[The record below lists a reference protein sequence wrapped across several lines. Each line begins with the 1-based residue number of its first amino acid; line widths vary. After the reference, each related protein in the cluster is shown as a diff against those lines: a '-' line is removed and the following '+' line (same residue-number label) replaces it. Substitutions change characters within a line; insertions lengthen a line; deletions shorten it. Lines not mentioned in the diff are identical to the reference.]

1 MLRSSKKEAPSEKV
15 GPRKRKYP
23 SGIEKK
29 PMKRPGILALKQAED
44 VKDKNMK
51 FLHVHIQ

>member
-1 MLRSSKKEAPSEKV
+1 VLRSSKKEAPSEKV